1 MRCQKGNP
9 VKFYQNTTT
18 TTSALLS
25 WPPHTFISEFSFGS
39 SFKQGTLSQ
48 IRFWLVSCDGNITF
62 FHASSIREMLKIQS
76 VIIS

>member
-9 VKFYQNTTT
+9 VKLYKNITT

-25 WPPHTFISEFSFGS
+25 WLHTFISEFSYKS
-39 SFKQGTLSQ
+39 SFKQETLSQ
-48 IRFWLVSCDGNITF
+48 IRFWLVSCDGSITF
-62 FHASSIREMLKIQS
+62 FHASSIREMLKIRS